1 MQTIR
6 AIDHKLRQ
14 LESQLGTSRD
24 TAHYERLKAA
34 IRALD
39 IQRNRYAKQVNNQA

>member
-24 TAHYERLKAA
+24 TAHYDRLKAA

-39 IQRNRYAKQVNNQA
+39 IQRARYNKQSNHNA